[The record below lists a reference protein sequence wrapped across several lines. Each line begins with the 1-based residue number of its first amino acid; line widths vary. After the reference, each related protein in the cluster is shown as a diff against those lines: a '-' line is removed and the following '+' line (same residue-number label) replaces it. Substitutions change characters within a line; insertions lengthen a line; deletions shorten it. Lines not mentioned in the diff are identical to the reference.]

1 MSKATQLK
9 DQGNKALQ
17 AEKYDEAI
25 TFYSQAIAIE
35 ENHVFYSN
43 RCAAYMKKGDYEKA
57 LVDAQKT
64 VEIKADWGKGYSRL
78 GAAFCYL
85 GKYEEAVEAY
95 NKGLNYDPENPQL
108 KSGIED
114 AEAKMKTQNNPF
126 NDPNLAAKLAM
137 DPRTR
142 GYLNDPSFKVILE
155 QLKRDPSNISMF
167 AKDQRVMTVLSVLLG
182 IPMEFA
188 SPKETENK
196 TESAKYKPKK
206 EENEEKQPE
215 AETMTTNQKKALAE
229 KELGNAAYKSRDFVT
244 AHNHYDRAIEL
255 DPTNIVFYTN
265 KSAVLFEEEK
275 YDDCLKLC
283 DKAIDIGR
291 ENKADYKLVAKP
303 MVRVGNVFLKLK
315 DLDKA
320 IENFERSLTEHRN
333 DVIVKLV
340 AKLKKQK
347 IEDAK
352 KAYLDPIK
360 AEQERESGNNCFKKG
375 EYPNALKHY
384 SESIKRNPDDPRVY
398 SNRAAAYTKLAEFGL
413 ALKDVD
419 FCLKLDPTFVKA
431 YLRKGTILL
440 TMKETSRAKEAYS
453 AALQLD
459 PNCEEAKDGIYKCMT
474 QHSTLNPEERRK
486 QAMEDPEVQ
495 QILADPAMRM
505 ILEQMQEN
513 PQAAQEHLQNPAIRE
528 KIMKLADSGILQVR

>member
-1 MSKATQLK
+1 MSQATQLK

-17 AEKYDEAI
+17 AEKFDEAI
-25 TFYSQAIAIE
+25 SFYTQAIALE

-43 RCAAYMKKGDYEKA
+43 RCAAFMKKGDYEKA
-57 LVDAQKT
+57 LTDALKT

-78 GAAFCYL
+78 GAALCYL
-85 GKYEEAVEAY
+85 GKYEEAVDAY
-95 NKGLNYDPENPQL
+95 NKGLMYDPENPQL
-108 KSGIED
+108 KSGVEE

-126 NDPNLAAKLAM
+126 NDPNLASKLAM

-142 GYLNDPSFKVILE
+142 GFLNDPSFKVILE
-155 QLKRDPSNISMF
+155 QLKQDPSNIRMF

-182 IPMEFA
+182 IPMDFA
-188 SPKETENK
+188 SPKEPENK
-196 TESAKYKPKK
+196 PEPAISKQKK
-206 EENEEKQPE
+206 EEKEEKQSEPMS
-215 AETMTTNQKKALAE
+215 TLQKEALAE
-229 KELGNAAYKSRDFVT
+229 KELGNAAYKSKDFTT
-244 AHNHYDRAIEL
+244 AHKHYDRAIEL
-255 DPTNIVFYTN
+255 EPTNIVFYTN

-275 YDDCLKLC
+275 YDECLKLC

-291 ENKADYKLVAKP
+291 ENKADYTVVAKP
-303 MVRVGNVFLKLK
+303 MVRVGNVYLKLK
-315 DLDKA
+315 DLDRA

-333 DVIVKLV
+333 DVIVKQI

-347 IEDAK
+347 MEDAK
-352 KAYLDPIK
+352 KAYIDPIK
-360 AEQERESGNNCFKKG
+360 AEEERESGNTCFKNG
-375 EYPNALKHY
+375 DFPTALKHY

-419 FCLKLDPTFVKA
+419 SCLKLDPKFVKA

-459 PNCEEAKDGIYKCMT
+459 ANCEEAKEGMHKCMT
-474 QHSTLNPEERRK
+474 QHSSLNPEERRK

-505 ILEQMQEN
+505 ILEQMQDN
-513 PQAAQEHLQNPAIRE
+513 PKAAQEHLQNPAIRE